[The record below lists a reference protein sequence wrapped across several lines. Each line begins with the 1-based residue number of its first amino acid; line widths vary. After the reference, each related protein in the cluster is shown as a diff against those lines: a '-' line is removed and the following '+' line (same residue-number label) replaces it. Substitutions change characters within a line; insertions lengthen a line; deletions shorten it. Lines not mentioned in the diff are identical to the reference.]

1 MEDISV
7 QELKDRLNKGEQIT
21 IIDVREPYEYE
32 EFNIGA
38 ILIPLGDLKDEL
50 PKLNDFKTT
59 ELIIHCKS
67 GNRSAAAK
75 VFLEQNGFQQ
85 VRSLIGGMVAYQAL
99 N

>member
-7 QELKDRLNKGEQIT
+7 QELKDRLSKGEHIT
-21 IIDVREPYEYE
+21 ILDVREPYEYE

-50 PKLNDFKTT
+50 PKLNDLKTT
-59 ELIIHCKS
+59 ELIVHCKS

>member
-7 QELKDRLNKGEQIT
+7 QELKDRLSKGEHIS

-50 PKLNDFKTT
+50 PKLNALKSQ
-59 ELIIHCKS
+59 ELVVHCKS

-75 VFLEQNGFQQ
+75 VFLEQNGFQH
-85 VRSLIGGMVAYQAL
+85 VRSLIGGMLAYQGL